1 MTHFWL
7 ALRSEFLKS
16 RRTLALATTIWL
28 PVFIAGLYF
37 ALAYFKAEDFA
48 KTGMNPWVLLAQNL
62 FGLYSVL
69 ILPMYAMVVAF
80 STNQIEHV
88 ANAWKNVFTLPY
100 PRLTIY
106 VAKWAFAFLL
116 ILMFSVLLCGL
127 VFFEGNLLA
136 VLKPEIGFQDYHSYD
151 LIGRLFFKF
160 FLAILGVFSIQFLL
174 SFQWRDF
181 IRPVGTGLALTI
193 AGAILA
199 GWKFAWV
206 FPYSATTRINEQFHK
221 DKTGVWGP
229 EIWVSLGVTLALFG
243 VGYLLVL
250 RRSTR

>member
-1 MTHFWL
+1 MMLFWL

-16 RRTLALATTIWL
+16 RRTLALATTFWL
-28 PVFIAGLYF
+28 PAFIAGLFF
-37 ALAYFKAEDFA
+37 ALFYFKAKDFA
-48 KTGMNPWVLLAQNL
+48 KMGVNPWLLLAQNL

-88 ANAWKNVFTLPY
+88 ANTWKNVFTLPY

-106 VAKWAFAFLL
+106 LAKWAFAFLL
-116 ILMFSVLLCGL
+116 ILFFSTLLCGL
-127 VFFEGNLLA
+127 VFLAGNMLA
-136 VLKPEIGFQDYHSYD
+136 LLKPEIGFQDYYPYA
-151 LIGRLFFKF
+151 LIGTFFLKF
-160 FLAILGVFSIQFLL
+160 FLAVLGVFSIQFLL

-199 GWKFAWV
+199 GWKYAWIL
-206 FPYSATTRINEQFHK
+206 PYSETVRINEQFQK
-221 DKTGVWGP
+221 DKTAILVP
-229 EIWVSLGVTLALFG
+229 EVLVSLGVTLALFA
-243 VGYLLVL
+243 VGYVLVL